1 VVADDHDLR
10 VVGWAPIIASIT
22 LVRARQGARRQ
33 PRRSRSAAD
42 HCAGAVP
49 ARRKPELALKR
60 FRECG
65 VVVGAGETSD
75 LADLRSSR
83 CEVRSCLSEAKYTLI
98 DAASLADAVE
108 LVRSHPFLTRGGSLQ
123 VSESVSAGG

>member
-1 VVADDHDLR
+1 M
-10 VVGWAPIIASIT
+10 
-22 LVRARQGARRQ
+22 
-33 PRRSRSAAD
+33 
-42 HCAGAVP
+42 
-49 ARRKPELALKR
+49 
-60 FRECG
+60 
-65 VVVGAGETSD
+65 GAGETSD
-75 LADLRSSR
+75 LADLRSSG